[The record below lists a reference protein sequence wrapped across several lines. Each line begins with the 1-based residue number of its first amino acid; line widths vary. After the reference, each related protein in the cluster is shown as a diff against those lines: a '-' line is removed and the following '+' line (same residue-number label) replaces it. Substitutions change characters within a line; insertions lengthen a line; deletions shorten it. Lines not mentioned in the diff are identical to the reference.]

1 MKIIKKFLTF
11 IIEPLNFL
19 ANRKL
24 AEKTSVYFAKNKWV
38 SYVVALVFTI
48 LILLLMYLIPN
59 LAW

>member
-1 MKIIKKFLTF
+1 MFKKLLKLIF
-11 IIEPLNFL
+11 EPLNFL

-24 AEKTSVYFAKNKWV
+24 AEKTSVFFSKNKWA
-38 SYVVALVFTI
+38 SYVLALAFTI